1 MYVLCSPCILNPA
14 LRAKGITKSSDLVL
28 FERTIERCKKFNI
41 EMLPLPCPETAY
53 LGPDRKPG
61 TFLERLN
68 TQEFTHLLDVMEE
81 EVQEIIELRGLPAF
95 IIGVNSS
102 PTCGVTSTYYGS
114 EDNTPPKKAGR
125 GMFLNRFPNIRAL
138 DVAIFS
144 QYRVY
149 LAAPLFSESER
160 VYNLSVAG
168 QLRNNFFDVYL
179 PQEAS
184 DDSDTRNKEEQVRIF
199 SENLKAL
206 ENADIIVAIIDGAD
220 ADSGTAWEMG
230 YAKAFGKKVI
240 AMRTDFRRAGQ
251 EELVNLMLEQSSLVV
266 RSKEEL
272 VQRLKSGDSTSGK
285 KTIDPYKA
293 DE

>member
-14 LRAKGITKSSDLVL
+14 LRAKGITNPSDLVL

-41 EMLPLPCPETAY
+41 EMIPLPCPETAY

-68 TQEFTHLLDVMEE
+68 TQEFTHLLDVMAE
-81 EVQEIIELRGLPAF
+81 EVQEIIELRGHPAC

-114 EDNTPPKKAGR
+114 EGTAPPNRAGR
-125 GMFLNRFPNIRAL
+125 GMFLKRFPHIRAL
-138 DVAIFS
+138 DVAAFS

-149 LAAPLFSESER
+149 LAAPLFSEPER
-160 VYNLSVAG
+160 AYNLSVAG
-168 QLRNNFFDVYL
+168 RMRDNFFEVFL

-199 SENLKAL
+199 SENLRAL
-206 ENADIIVAIIDGAD
+206 KNADIIVAIIDGAD

-230 YAKAFGKKVI
+230 FAFAHGKQVI
-240 AMRTDFRRAGQ
+240 ALRTDFRRVGMHEQ
-251 EELVNLMLEQSSLVV
+251 VNLMLEESSKVV
-266 RSKEEL
+266 SSTIEL
-272 VQRLKSGDSTSGK
+272 LESVKSPLIGNRDV
-285 KTIDPYKA
+285 
-293 DE
+293 

>member
-1 MYVLCSPCILNPA
+1 MYVLCSPCVLNPA
-14 LRAKGITKSSDLVL
+14 LRARGITKPSDLVL

-68 TQEFTHLLDVMEE
+68 TQEFTHLLDVMAK
-81 EVQEIIELRGLPAF
+81 EVQEIIELQGLPAF
-95 IIGVNSS
+95 MIGVNSS

-114 EDNTPPKKAGR
+114 DGTTSSPKKAGR
-125 GMFLNRFPNIRAL
+125 GVFLNRFPQIRAL
-138 DVAIFS
+138 DVASFS

-160 VYNLSVAG
+160 VYNLLVAK

-179 PQEAS
+179 PQEAG
-184 DDSDTRNKEEQVRIF
+184 DDSDTRNKEEQERIF
-199 SENLKAL
+199 SENLRAL
-206 ENADIIVAIIDGAD
+206 QNADIIVAIIDGAD

-230 YAKAFGKKVI
+230 YAYANRKKVI
-240 AMRTDFRRAGQ
+240 ALRTDFRRSGRY
-251 EELVNLMLEQSSLVV
+251 EKVNLMLEESSTVV
-266 RSKEEL
+266 TSLENL
-272 VQRLKSGDSTSGK
+272 LDAVKSPLIMKYDS
-285 KTIDPYKA
+285 
-293 DE
+293 

>member
-1 MYVLCSPCILNPA
+1 
-14 LRAKGITKSSDLVL
+14 
-28 FERTIERCKKFNI
+28 
-41 EMLPLPCPETAY
+41 MLPLPCPETAY

-68 TQEFTHLLDVMEE
+68 TQEFTHLLDVMAE

-114 EDNTPPKKAGR
+114 DGSTPPKKKGR
-125 GMFLNRFPNIRAL
+125 GIFLTRFPDIRAL
-138 DVAIFS
+138 DVAMFS

-179 PQEAS
+179 PQEAG

-199 SENLKAL
+199 SENSRALK
-206 ENADIIVAIIDGAD
+206 NADIIVAIIDGAD

-230 YAKAFGKKVI
+230 YACAHGKQVI
-240 AMRTDFRRAGQ
+240 ALRTDFRRSGRY
-251 EELVNLMLEQSSLVV
+251 EKVNLMLEESATVV
-266 RSKEEL
+266 TSIEYL
-272 VQRLKSGDSTSGK
+272 LDAVKSPLTVKSDL
-285 KTIDPYKA
+285 
-293 DE
+293 